1 MASFGSSLETAAKNV
16 AVQQVT
22 AIASAVTDQIVTPV
36 GLAMRFEVVVG
47 GLPLGHWSACKGLQA
62 DFSPHRFREKGNQT
76 FEQILYGEIKYSAI
90 TLERVM
96 TEKDSAILQTWLRY
110 TLDAWIVDPK
120 PYVANNA
127 TIALLD
133 RSGSLVTK
141 WELRR
146 VYPSKW
152 IGPTLSAKENSVAIE
167 TLELVHE
174 GFL

>member
-1 MASFGSSLETAAKNV
+1 MAGFGNSLMGPIKGI
-16 AVQQVT
+16 AVQQAT
-22 AIASAVTDQIVTPV
+22 TFASAATDQIVTPV

-62 DFSPHRFREKGNQT
+62 DFGPHRFREQGNQT

-110 TLDAWIVDPK
+110 TLDAWIVNPA
-120 PYVANNA
+120 PYVGNNA

-152 IGPTLSAKENSVAIE
+152 IGPTLSAKENAVAIE

>member
-1 MASFGSSLETAAKNV
+1 MASLTQIVEGAVVQQATLLGTAA
-16 AVQQVT
+16 
-22 AIASAVTDQIVTPV
+22 TDQIATPV

-47 GLPLGHWSACKGLQA
+47 GLPLGHWSACRGLQA
-62 DFSPHRFREKGNQT
+62 DFSPHRFREQGNQT
-76 FEQILYGEIKYSAI
+76 YEQILYGEIKYSAI
-90 TLERVM
+90 TLERAM
-96 TEKDSAILQTWLRY
+96 TMKDSAVLQAWLRY
-110 TLDAWIVDPK
+110 TLDAWIVDPA
-120 PYVANNA
+120 PYVGNNA

-152 IGPTLSAKENSVAIE
+152 IGPTLSAKDNAVAVE

>member
-1 MASFGSSLETAAKNV
+1 MAGNPVISTLRNVAIQQGTKLVTAA
-16 AVQQVT
+16 
-22 AIASAVTDQIVTPV
+22 TDQIVTPV

-47 GLPLGHWSACKGLQA
+47 GLPLGHWAACRGLQA
-62 DFSPHRFREKGNQT
+62 DFAPYRFREQGNQT

-96 TEKDSAILQTWLRY
+96 TEKDSALLQVWLRY
-110 TLDAWIVDPK
+110 TLDAWIVNPAT
-120 PYVANNA
+120 YVGNNA

>member
-1 MASFGSSLETAAKNV
+1 MTSLLRTVEGGIKGAV
-16 AVQQVT
+16 VQQAT
-22 AIASAVTDQIVTPV
+22 IAATNATDLVTPV

-47 GLPLGHWSACKGLQA
+47 GLALGHWSACRGLQA
-62 DFSPHRFREKGNQT
+62 DFSPHRFREQGNQT
-76 FEQILYGEIKYSAI
+76 YEQILYGEIKYSAI
-90 TLERVM
+90 TLERAM
-96 TEKDSAILQTWLRY
+96 TLKDSAVLQGWLRY
-110 TLDAWIVDPK
+110 TLDAWIVDPA
-120 PYVANNA
+120 PYVGNNA

-152 IGPTLSAKENSVAIE
+152 IGPTLSAKDNAVAVE

>member
-1 MASFGSSLETAAKNV
+1 MASLTQIVQGAVVQQATLLGTAA
-16 AVQQVT
+16 
-22 AIASAVTDQIVTPV
+22 TDQIVTPV

-47 GLPLGHWSACKGLQA
+47 GLPLGHWSACRGLQA
-62 DFSPHRFREKGNQT
+62 DFSPHRFREQGNQT
-76 FEQILYGEIKYSAI
+76 YEQILYGEIKYSAI
-90 TLERVM
+90 TLERAM
-96 TEKDSAILQTWLRY
+96 TMKDSAVLQAWLRY
-110 TLDAWIVDPK
+110 TLDAWIVDPA
-120 PYVANNA
+120 PYVGNNA

-152 IGPTLSAKENSVAIE
+152 IGPTLSAKDNAVAVE